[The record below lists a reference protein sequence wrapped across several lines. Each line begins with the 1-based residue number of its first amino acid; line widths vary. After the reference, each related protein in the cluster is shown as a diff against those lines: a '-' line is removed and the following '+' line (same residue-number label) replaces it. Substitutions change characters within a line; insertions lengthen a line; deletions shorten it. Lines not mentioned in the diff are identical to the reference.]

1 MIGIAHATSPA
12 PAGDVGSWTAPS
24 TLVVG
29 SPGADGTADMAEL
42 WSRARPAEQ
51 ADMVR
56 HPDAQRVGG
65 AEVGAVLG
73 SVVRA
78 VADFAVGS
86 GAEGRALWEVD
97 QRSGL
102 TRRAVFDRARD
113 DGASG
118 GRGSSSRTGVL
129 DPTSL
134 RERSLD
140 GWEWEGEGLIDPAAG
155 RLGPAVT
162 DAVEWTTLAPA
173 SGATSVQGHRGA
185 RRLTWSGQDAS
196 FAASRRSAVVEG
208 IERLVGGHQARGGS
222 STAPAASLGGRAI
235 TPLDFDLYPE
245 AAYGVLVE
253 RFDARSP
260 HEWVAGTSLVDGG
273 TVMVPRESVYYAQRP
288 EGPRWSLGT
297 SSGCATGSTVEE
309 ATVFGLL
316 ELVERDTFVNAW
328 YGGIPP
334 VPVVPSTV
342 PGTAD
347 MLARVELL
355 GWSTELAALPDEWG
369 IPVFVAAV
377 VASGVRAFGAAAHP
391 DAATAARRA
400 LTEAVAYAPDRVRE
414 VAARSAR
421 VRELRDDP
429 LLVRDLEDHP
439 LLAVPGAH
447 PAYAAVCGDRRDAR
461 PLDEVA
467 GEVARGRRPMVPDPR
482 GSADDRAGVPA
493 GEVVEALVGALART
507 GVETFRVVQTAPF
520 QERLGL
526 TTVMTLAPAL
536 SQLDFGWDAQRVRTS
551 SRPERQARLLA
562 PSAATRRRD
571 LPHPFS

>member
-1 MIGIAHATSPA
+1 MIGIAHAPSTS
-12 PAGDVGSWTAPS
+12 GGVSCWTAPS
-24 TLVVG
+24 TLVVR
-29 SPGADGTADMAEL
+29 SPGAEAVADLGEL
-42 WSRARPAEQ
+42 WSRARPPEQ

-65 AEVGAVLG
+65 PEDGALLG

-78 VADFAVGS
+78 VADFAADAGP
-86 GAEGRALWEVD
+86 ADRALWEVD
-97 QRSGL
+97 QRSGM
-102 TRRAVFDRARD
+102 TRRALLDRAAD
-113 DGASG
+113 DGVARAPAS
-118 GRGSSSRTGVL
+118 TGLL
-129 DPTSL
+129 DPVSL
-134 RERSLD
+134 RERSLE
-140 GWEWEGEGLIDPAAG
+140 GWAWEGTGLIDPTAG
-155 RLGPAVT
+155 RLGPSVT
-162 DAVEWTTLAPA
+162 DAVAWTTLAPA

-208 IERLVGGHQARGGS
+208 IERLVGGHQAPGGS
-222 STAPAASLGGRAI
+222 STATAASLRGRVI
-235 TPLDFDLYPE
+235 TPLDFDLYPD
-245 AAYGVLVE
+245 AAYGALVE
-253 RFDARSP
+253 RFDAASP
-260 HEWVAGTSLVDGG
+260 HEWVSGTSLVDGDP
-273 TVMVPRESVYYAQRP
+273 VMVPRESVYYAQRP
-288 EGPRWSLGT
+288 SGRRWSLGT

-334 VPVVPSTV
+334 LPVVPSSV
-342 PGTAD
+342 PGVAD
-347 MLARVELL
+347 LLARVELL

-391 DAATAARRA
+391 DAVTAARRA

-421 VRELRDDP
+421 VSELREDP
-429 LLVRDLEDHP
+429 LLVRDIEDHP

-447 PAYAAVCGDRRDAR
+447 PAYAAVCGDARDAR
-461 PLDEVA
+461 PLA
-467 GEVARGRRPMVPDPR
+467 EVARDAMRGRGPVVPDR
-482 GSADDRAGVPA
+482 GGPA
-493 GEVVEALVGALART
+493 ALDAAVVVDALVAVLART

-520 QERLGL
+520 QDRLGL
-526 TTVMTLAPAL
+526 TTVMTMAPAL

-551 SRPERQARLLA
+551 TRPERQARLLA
-562 PSAATRRRD
+562 PSATSRRPD